1 MKYNNL
7 NDLTDGLIQY
17 YIDEYYTPKKEE
29 KDKTSNEVKKNDK
42 SYNSNI
48 YIGEDELNNELT
60 ILFALPG
67 FKKENIDITT
77 NGDLLIVSAEKEKT
91 KSSNEI
97 NVYHF
102 NQDITYKVRLS
113 DEYLNGDFS
122 CVFENGE
129 LKVQIKAKDTSRVIT
144 ID

>member
-1 MKYNNL
+1 MTYKSVNEFTDDIIQKYL
-7 NDLTDGLIQY
+7 DGY
-17 YIDEYYTPKKEE
+17 FTPKKEDSCSKVSKE
-29 KDKTSNEVKKNDK
+29 T
-42 SYNSNI
+42 NSNI
-48 YIGEDELNNELT
+48 YIGEDEEKKELT
-60 ILFALPG
+60 LLFALPG
-67 FKKENIDITT
+67 FKKDNIDITT

-113 DEYLNGDFS
+113 DEYLNGEYS

-129 LKVQIKAKDTSRVIT
+129 LKVVIEAKDNSRVIT

>member
-1 MKYNNL
+1 MAYKSVNEFTDDIIQKYL
-7 NDLTDGLIQY
+7 
-17 YIDEYYTPKKEE
+17 DEYFTPKKEDSSSKVSKE
-29 KDKTSNEVKKNDK
+29 T
-42 SYNSNI
+42 NSNI
-48 YIGEDELNNELT
+48 YIGEDEDKKELT
-60 ILFALPG
+60 LLFALPG
-67 FKKENIDITT
+67 FKKDNIDITT

-113 DEYLNGDFS
+113 DEYLNGEYS

-129 LKVQIKAKDTSRVIT
+129 LKVVIEAKDNSRVIT

>member
-1 MKYNNL
+1 MAYKSVNEFTDDIIQKYL
-7 NDLTDGLIQY
+7 DGY
-17 YIDEYYTPKKEE
+17 FTPKKEDSCSKVSKE
-29 KDKTSNEVKKNDK
+29 T
-42 SYNSNI
+42 NSNI
-48 YIGEDELNNELT
+48 YIGEDEEKKELT
-60 ILFALPG
+60 LLFALPG
-67 FKKENIDITT
+67 FKKDNIDITT

-129 LKVQIKAKDTSRVIT
+129 LKVVIEAKDNSRVIT

>member
-1 MKYNNL
+1 MTYKSVNEFTDDIIQKYL
-7 NDLTDGLIQY
+7 
-17 YIDEYYTPKKEE
+17 DEYYTLKKEDSCSKVSKE
-29 KDKTSNEVKKNDK
+29 T
-42 SYNSNI
+42 NSNI
-48 YIGEDELNNELT
+48 YIGEDEEKKELT
-60 ILFALPG
+60 LLFALPG
-67 FKKENIDITT
+67 FKKDNIDITA

-129 LKVQIKAKDTSRVIT
+129 LKVVIEAKDNSRVIT

>member
-1 MKYNNL
+1 MAYKSVNEFTDDIIQKYL
-7 NDLTDGLIQY
+7 DGY
-17 YIDEYYTPKKEE
+17 FTPKKEDSCSKVSKE
-29 KDKTSNEVKKNDK
+29 T
-42 SYNSNI
+42 NSNI
-48 YIGEDELNNELT
+48 YIGEDKEKKELT
-60 ILFALPG
+60 LLFALPG
-67 FKKENIDITT
+67 FKKDNIDITT

-113 DEYLNGDFS
+113 DEYLNGEYS

-129 LKVQIKAKDTSRVIT
+129 LKVVIEAKDNSRVIT

>member
-1 MKYNNL
+1 MTYKSVNEFTDDIIQKYL
-7 NDLTDGLIQY
+7 DGY
-17 YIDEYYTPKKEE
+17 FTPKKEDSCSKVFKE
-29 KDKTSNEVKKNDK
+29 T
-42 SYNSNI
+42 NSNI
-48 YIGEDELNNELT
+48 YIGEDEEKKELT
-60 ILFALPG
+60 LLFALPG
-67 FKKENIDITT
+67 FKKDNIDITT

-113 DEYLNGDFS
+113 DEYLNGEYS

-129 LKVQIKAKDTSRVIT
+129 LKVVIEAKDNSRVIT